1 MRPKWPKL
9 ASLAQKYAH
18 YSFSYLVHSLLP
30 KDNLFKNIFEREGLY
45 HDGYIE
51 PKKGIVHVSLFN
63 KGQYVQEI
71 PQSQNTH
78 QPMSPKPLDLWNNNK
93 AGPEVIK
100 LFAWFFLMF

>member
-45 HDGYIE
+45 HDGHIE
-51 PKKGIVHVSLFN
+51 PKKSNCTCVAIQQRSICPGNTAVTEHTPA
-63 KGQYVQEI
+63 YV
-71 PQSQNTH
+71 T
-78 QPMSPKPLDLWNNNK
+78 K
-93 AGPEVIK
+93 A
-100 LFAWFFLMF
+100 FRLMK